1 MSTPYKDPP
10 LMPEPVDREEL
21 GRNQSAFLHYWNTFF
36 QKNYDFTKW
45 LVGFIPWISQLKNDV
60 TSYLNST
67 LNAKT
72 KAESASERAVSA
84 KNEIEGYVIPNGTAY
99 SLEQMEEFAEAVI
112 WADAE
117 NFKLIQE

>member
-1 MSTPYKDPP
+1 MSTTYTDPP
-10 LMPEPVDREEL
+10 LMPAPVDRDEL

-60 TSYLNST
+60 ASYTNSA

-84 KNEIEGYVIPNGTAY
+84 KEEIEGYVIPDGTAP
-99 SLEQMEEFAEAVI
+99 SLEQFNDLIEAII

-117 NFKLIQE
+117 QIILIQE